1 MKELMEL
8 TQTEAYIK
16 QEEGYRRH
24 MYKCPSGK
32 WTIGIGLNL
41 EAGLPEDEA
50 EAILRLRLDKLKA
63 QLGAE
68 LPWFSSLNEARQAT
82 LVSMAYQMG
91 LRGLYGFRR
100 MLAAIE
106 GGDYETAGREML
118 DSTWAR
124 QTPARARRTAEM
136 MRSGRFVTGR

>member
-1 MKELMEL
+1 MEL

-41 EAGLPEDEA
+41 EADLPEDEA
-50 EAILRLRLDKLKA
+50 ETILRLRLDKLKA

-68 LPWFSSLNEARQAT
+68 LPSSARPC
-82 LVSMAYQMG
+82 SP
-91 LRGLYGFRR
+91 
-100 MLAAIE
+100 E
-106 GGDYETAGREML
+106 
-118 DSTWAR
+118 S
-124 QTPARARRTAEM
+124 RTAFI
-136 MRSGRFVTGR
+136 SL

>member
-1 MKELMEL
+1 MEL

-50 EAILRLRLDKLKA
+50 ETILRLRLDKLKA

-68 LPWFSSLNEARQAT
+68 LPWFQALNEARQAA
-82 LVSMAYQMG
+82 LLSMAYQMG
-91 LRGLYGFRR
+91 LAGLLKWQRTLGH
-100 MLAAIE
+100 LAS
-106 GGDYETAGREML
+106 GDYETAATEMVK
-118 DSTWAR
+118 SRWYT
-124 QTPARARRTAEM
+124 QTRDRARRSAYM
-136 MRSGRFVTGR
+136 VRYGRFPDPW

>member
-1 MKELMEL
+1 MEL

-50 EAILRLRLDKLKA
+50 ETILRLRLDKLKA

-68 LPWFSSLNEARQAT
+68 LPWFKNLNEARQAA
-82 LVSMAYQMG
+82 LLSMAYQMG
-91 LRGLYGFRR
+91 LAGLLKWQRTLGHV
-100 MLAAIE
+100 AS
-106 GGDYETAGREML
+106 GDYEAAAAEMVK
-118 DSTWAR
+118 SRWYT
-124 QTPARARRTAEM
+124 QTQGRARRTAYM
-136 MRSGRFVTGR
+136 MRYGKFPEW

>member
-1 MKELMEL
+1 MEL

-68 LPWFSSLNEARQAT
+68 LPWFKNLNEARQAA
-82 LVSMAYQMG
+82 LLSMAYQMG
-91 LRGLYGFRR
+91 LAGLLKWQRTLGHV
-100 MLAAIE
+100 AS
-106 GGDYETAGREML
+106 GDYEAAAAEMVK
-118 DSTWAR
+118 SRWYT
-124 QTPARARRTAEM
+124 QTQGRARRTAYM
-136 MRSGRFVTGR
+136 MRYGKFPEW

>member
-1 MKELMEL
+1 MKL

-41 EAGLPEDEA
+41 EAGLPKDEA
-50 EAILRLRLDKLKA
+50 ETILRLRLDKLRA

-68 LPWFSSLNEARQAT
+68 LPWFSSLNEARQAA
-82 LVSMAYQMG
+82 LLSMAYQMG
-91 LRGLYGFRR
+91 LAGLLKWQRTLGHV
-100 MLAAIE
+100 AS
-106 GGDYETAGREML
+106 GDYESAATEMVKSRWYTQTRE
-118 DSTWAR
+118 
-124 QTPARARRTAEM
+124 RARRTCYM
-136 MRSGRFVTGR
+136 MRYGRFPDPW